1 MDTDPTD
8 EAVVAEPTA
17 RVLQALHEAGIKT
30 EARVLPEST
39 RTASH
44 AAKALDCEIGAI
56 ANSLLFVGDGEPILI
71 LTSGSHRVNVE
82 RLAGRLGLENLR
94 MATPEE
100 AFSATG
106 QRIGG
111 VSPLGHPSPVRT
123 FIDVS
128 LRAYPMIWAAAGTAN
143 SVFNTTFDDLRRA
156 TNAVD
161 VEVG

>member
-1 MDTDPTD
+1 MDTDRSN
-8 EAVVAEPTA
+8 EAILADPIA
-17 RVLQALHEAGIKT
+17 RVLHALREAGIQT
-30 EARVLPEST
+30 EAKVLPEST

-56 ANSLLFVGDGEPILI
+56 ANSLLFIGDGEPILV
-71 LTSGSHRVNVE
+71 LTSGSHRVNVDLLTE
-82 RLAGRLGLENLR
+82 RIRLETLR

-100 AFSATG
+100 AFLATG

-111 VSPLGHPSPVRT
+111 VSPVGHPRPVRT

-128 LRAYPMIWAAAGTAN
+128 LRDHPVIWAAAGTPNA
-143 SVFNTTFDDLRRA
+143 VFNTTYEDLRGA

-161 VEVG
+161 VEVD